1 MIHVCLLKELIDLSQ
16 AYNKGKTFKGRA
28 LKISW
33 YRTPA
38 STSPATP
45 TTPTTPTVLKKVEEE
60 LGLDVDELVSNHGAG
75 DLPYSAMRL
84 NPVYL
89 MLIAENKASALVSQ
103 VPLINF
109 HH

>member
-1 MIHVCLLKELIDLSQ
+1 MICLLKELIDLSQ

-38 STSPATP
+38 SPSTATP

-60 LGLDVDELVSNHGAG
+60 LGLDVDDLVSNHGRPLG
-75 DLPYSAMRL
+75 SWCGWLGIC
-84 NPVYL
+84 
-89 MLIAENKASALVSQ
+89 LIL
-103 VPLINF
+103 L
-109 HH
+109 

>member
-1 MIHVCLLKELIDLSQ
+1 MVALQLSANRFILYGFIAIPQ

-38 STSPATP
+38 SPSGATP

-60 LGLDVDELVSNHGAG
+60 LGLDVDELVSNHGCLIGSGCGWLGTGA
-75 DLPYSAMRL
+75 LQVEFHL
-84 NPVYL
+84 VPV
-89 MLIAENKASALVSQ
+89 
-103 VPLINF
+103 P
-109 HH
+109 